1 MVRVISDKGEQLG
14 VMSLPDALKA
24 ASEAGQD
31 LVEVAPDTKPP
42 VCKFLDYGKY
52 KYHQKKRS
60 HTAGGHHRMHLKE
73 VRLRPRIDEHDLLT
87 KIRKI
92 REFIERGD
100 KVLVTLRFFGRQ
112 IAHRE
117 FGDKLMARVL
127 HELEGLIRVDR
138 PPKLE
143 GRRITMTITP
153 K

>member
-1 MVRVISDKGEQLG
+1 MN
-14 VMSLPDALKA
+14 LPDALKA

-52 KYHQKKRS
+52 KYHQKKRG

-73 VRLRPRIDEHDLLT
+73 VRLRPRIDDHDLLT

-127 HELEGLIRVDR
+127 HELEGLIRIDR